1 MSVSSSLILPGPFKT
16 ISVNP
21 EIVVIVAPD
30 VSAVDPS
37 VGAEYPVTVA
47 HWTPVPVVCKYC
59 PFVPDVDAAVSVP
72 VSVAADNVLPV
83 IVRVLLVVAT
93 TVVSTAKE
101 IVPAVPPPVK
111 PVPAVTPEISPSFA
125 VQAVPL

>member
-37 VGAEYPVTVA
+37 VGAEYPVIVPQEDVVPSVVRYFPFCPDCDGTTYIDVVSRDTV
-47 HWTPVPVVCKYC
+47 T
-59 PFVPDVDAAVSVP
+59 VPD
-72 VSVAADNVLPV
+72 
-83 IVRVLLVVAT
+83 
-93 TVVSTAKE
+93 
-101 IVPAVPPPVK
+101 VPPPVR
-111 PVPAVTPEISPSFA
+111 PVPAVTPLISPSFA
-125 VQAVPL
+125 TQADPL